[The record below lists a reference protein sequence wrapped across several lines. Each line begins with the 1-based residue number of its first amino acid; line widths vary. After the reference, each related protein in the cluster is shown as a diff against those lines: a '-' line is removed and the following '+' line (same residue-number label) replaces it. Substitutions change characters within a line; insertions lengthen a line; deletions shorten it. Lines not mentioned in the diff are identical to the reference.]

1 MNIPAVVEV
10 LCGLRNTSYESRI
23 ADLRNRGVEMLG
35 IKGIKLR
42 CWGSAIQKMFT
53 TDLFVFHVSD

>member
-1 MNIPAVVEV
+1 
-10 LCGLRNTSYESRI
+10 LRNTSYGSRI